1 MKSLNCDTLLCII
14 VMSETQSQERNFAF
28 DGFVVDLCKCPMSHA
43 FGIIDAKEK
52 HNNMI
57 MVRKLISRYDSM
69 CYSKYDANSKT
80 GNVISES
87 QARDVWGEL
96 MNEIYGKDGN
106 IVYDDKM
113 YDVAYDI
120 ASELGWLDEIEPP
133 LP

>member
-1 MKSLNCDTLLCII
+1 MKRFNCNAALCII

-43 FGIIDAKEK
+43 FGIMDAKEK

-57 MVRKLISRYDSM
+57 MVRKLISSYDNM
-69 CYSKYDANSKT
+69 CYSKYEPNNKT
-80 GNVISES
+80 GSVISES

-96 MNEIYGKDGN
+96 MHKIYDTN
-106 IVYDDKM
+106 IYNDEM
-113 YDVAYDI
+113 YDIAYDV

-133 LP
+133 FP